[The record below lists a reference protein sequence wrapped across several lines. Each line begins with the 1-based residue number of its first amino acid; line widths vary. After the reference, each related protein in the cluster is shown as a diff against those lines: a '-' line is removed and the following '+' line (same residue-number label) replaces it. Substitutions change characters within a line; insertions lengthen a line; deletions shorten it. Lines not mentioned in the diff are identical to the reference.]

1 MNLFIRHSPE
11 LIVSRIAL
19 AFVWIYQGIV
29 PKLVCQSPIELGLL
43 AHLGPAFG
51 FLCSIM
57 GYGEILFGLL
67 LLFSPWR
74 WPFLL
79 NIAAMLGL
87 LAFVSVTEPGLLTQP
102 FNPVTLNAALIALS
116 ITAYSAMASD
126 ASRRLIMKKENQ

>member
-1 MNLFIRHSPE
+1 MNHFFRQSPVV
-11 LIVSRIAL
+11 LVSRIAL

-43 AHLGPAFG
+43 SHLGPMFG

-57 GYGEILFGLL
+57 GYGEMLFGVLILL
-67 LLFSPWR
+67 SPWR

-87 LAFVSVTEPGLLTQP
+87 FGFVSLTEPQLLVQP
-102 FNPVTLNAALIALS
+102 FNPVTLNVALIALS
-116 ITAYSAMASD
+116 ITAFISMQQTES
-126 ASRRLIMKKENQ
+126 

>member
-1 MNLFIRHSPE
+1 MNPFIHQSPG
-11 LIVSRIAL
+11 LVACRVAL
-19 AFVWIYQGIV
+19 SFVWIYQGIV
-29 PKLVCQSPIELGLL
+29 PKLVCQSPIELDLL
-43 AHLGPAFG
+43 GHLGPAFG

-67 LLFSPWR
+67 LLLTPWR

-87 LAFVSVTEPGLLTQP
+87 LGYVSITEPALLVQP

-116 ITAYSAMASD
+116 ITAYSSMGGKSAP
-126 ASRRLIMKKENQ
+126 

>member
-1 MNLFIRHSPE
+1 MNHYFRQSPVV
-11 LIVSRIAL
+11 LVSRIAL

-43 AHLGPAFG
+43 SHLGPMFG

-57 GYGEILFGLL
+57 GYGEMLFGVLILL
-67 LLFSPWR
+67 SPWR

-87 LAFVSVTEPGLLTQP
+87 FGFVSLTEPQLLVQP
-102 FNPVTLNAALIALS
+102 FNPVTLNVALIALS
-116 ITAYSAMASD
+116 ITAFISMQQTES
-126 ASRRLIMKKENQ
+126 